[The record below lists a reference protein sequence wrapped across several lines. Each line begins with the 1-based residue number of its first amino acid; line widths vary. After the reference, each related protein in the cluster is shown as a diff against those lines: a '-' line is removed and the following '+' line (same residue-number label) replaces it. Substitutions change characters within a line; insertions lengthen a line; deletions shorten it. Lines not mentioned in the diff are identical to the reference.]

1 MRNPYEVLG
10 VSPDAS
16 DDEIKKT
23 YRKLSRMYHPDANI
37 NNPNKEQAEEK
48 FKEVQQAYDAIMDRS
63 AGGNPYTGAGRAA
76 GYGNRGNTH
85 GGFRGYGS
93 TYGGFSGYRY
103 SDWDTQFNGGDTESH
118 YVAAATFIRNRMFTE
133 AVRILNEIKERD
145 GRWYY
150 LSCLAMAGLGNTA
163 TAMAYI
169 KKAVELDP
177 ENVEYRQVYNQMT
190 SATEWYTGRGR
201 FYGTP
206 MVNVSSMCCDMCLV
220 NLCCNPCFSPCC

>member
-10 VSPDAS
+10 VSPNAS
-16 DDEIKKT
+16 DDEIKKA
-23 YRKLSRMYHPDANI
+23 YRKLSRLYHPDANI

-48 FKEVQQAYDAIMDRS
+48 FKEVQQAYDAIMDRNV
-63 AGGNPYTGAGRAA
+63 AGGSYGAGN
-76 GYGNRGNTH
+76 GRGNAY
-85 GGFRGYGS
+85 GGFKGYGS
-93 TYGGFSGYRY
+93 TYGGYRGYRQD
-103 SDWDTQFNGGDTESH
+103 DWDTQFQGGDRES
-118 YVAAATFIRNRMFTE
+118 YFVAAASFIRNRRFME
-133 AVRILNEIKERD
+133 AVRVLNEIKERD

-163 TAMAYI
+163 TAMEYI
-169 KKAVELDP
+169 KKAVELEPD
-177 ENVEYRQVYNQMT
+177 NMEYRQVYNQMT

-206 MVNVSSMCCDMCLV
+206 MVNVSGMCCDMCLL